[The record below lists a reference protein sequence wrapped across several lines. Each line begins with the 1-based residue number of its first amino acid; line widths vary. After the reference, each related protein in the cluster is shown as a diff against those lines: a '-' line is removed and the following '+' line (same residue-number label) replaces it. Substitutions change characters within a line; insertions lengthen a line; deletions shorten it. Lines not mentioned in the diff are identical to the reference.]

1 MNTVSYANFVVA
13 VERQLISDF
22 RTLSEMGVDAHK
34 FVLEEEVVGDQRP
47 RMN

>member
-1 MNTVSYANFVVA
+1 MFTIRRADLMYIC
-13 VERQLISDF
+13 EREAKQDTRMLN
-22 RTLSEMGVDAHK
+22 EMGVEAHR